1 MKIGIFSDIH
11 ANAEAFASTRS
22 AIVRENVDMVV
33 SLGDTV
39 GYGGSPEECCRAV
52 RSFASI
58 SILGNHDAAVSERMN
73 YNYYYD
79 AAKKVLDE
87 HARQLS
93 NESMQWLSGLPY
105 TYNLYEHE
113 ILLCHGSPLK
123 PELFDYV
130 FEIEHAQ
137 KLLDIYD
144 RLPLVTFIGHS
155 HLYRCYI
162 LEYNDVFEITD
173 VKVKIGKDA
182 PKHIISVGS
191 VGQPRDMD
199 NRAGYVV
206 YDTETS
212 IVRFKRVE
220 YDIESASD
228 KILNMK
234 GDRNFSERLLL
245 GW

>member
-1 MKIGIFSDIH
+1 MRFGIFSDIH
-11 ANAEAFASTRS
+11 ANAEAFAAIRS
-22 AIVRENVDMVV
+22 AILRSNVDMII

-39 GYGGSPEECCRAV
+39 GYGGSPEACCRAV

-58 SILGNHDAAVSERMN
+58 AILGNHDAAVAGRMN

-79 AAKKVLDE
+79 AARKVLDE
-87 HARQLS
+87 HAHLIS
-93 NESMQWLSGLPY
+93 PDSMQWLCGLPY
-105 TYNLYEHE
+105 TYNLYEHDV
-113 ILLCHGSPLK
+113 LLCHGSPLK

-130 FEIEHAQ
+130 FEVEHAQ
-137 KLLDIYD
+137 RLFEIYD
-144 RLPLVTFIGHS
+144 RLPLLTFIGHS

-162 LEYNDVFEITD
+162 LEHNDVFEITD
-173 VKVKIGKDA
+173 TRVKVSKDA

-199 NRAGYVV
+199 NRAGYMI
-206 YDTETS
+206 YDTATGMLH
-212 IVRFKRVE
+212 FHRVE
-220 YDIESASD
+220 YDIELAGD
-228 KILNMK
+228 KILKMN

>member
-1 MKIGIFSDIH
+1 MRFGIFSDVH
-11 ANAEAFASTRS
+11 ANAEAFASMRG
-22 AIVRENVDMVV
+22 ALMRENVDMVI

-52 RSFASI
+52 RAFASI
-58 SILGNHDAAVSERMN
+58 GVLGNHDAAVAGRMN

-79 AAKKVLDE
+79 AARKVLDE

-93 NESMQWLSGLPY
+93 NESMQWLCSLPY
-105 TYNLYEHE
+105 TYNLFEHE
-113 ILLCHGSPLK
+113 VLLCHGSPMK
-123 PELFDYV
+123 PEMFDYV

-137 KLLDIYD
+137 RLLEIYE
-144 RLPLVTFIGHS
+144 RLPLITFIGHS

-162 LEYNDVFEITD
+162 LEFNDVYEITD
-173 VKVKIGKDA
+173 RKVRIARDG
-182 PKHIISVGS
+182 PKHIFSVGS

-199 NRAGYVV
+199 NRAGYLV
-206 YDTETS
+206 YDTETE
-212 IVRFKRVE
+212 IVTFKRVE
-220 YDIESASD
+220 YDIETACD
-228 KILNMK
+228 KVLRIK